1 LIRRTLAACALAAL
15 LSAPALYADDA
26 NACDANACDAQ
37 AEAQLRDEA
46 VAQLFAMTQTSATRA
61 SVVAANGMRV
71 AAEGSTDVVVAH
83 IDSGGRVVLGCAG
96 TERDARAFFNAPPP
110 PASNEQR

>member
-1 LIRRTLAACALAAL
+1 MIRRTLAACALAAL
-15 LSAPALYADDA
+15 LSAPALYANETNADDA
-26 NACDANACDAQ
+26 NACDAR

-46 VAQLFAMTQTSATRA
+46 LAKLFAMTQTSATRA
-61 SVVAANGMRV
+61 SVVASNGMRV

-83 IDSGGRVVLGCAG
+83 IDADGHVVLGCAG

-110 PASNEQR
+110 AASNEHQ